1 MKEINGFVV
10 KNSND
15 HVVLDFGKSC
25 NLIKLSFNCREN
37 TKIMYVQNAVI
48 DSPIPL
54 GETITVKQ
62 GIQELL
68 LARAV
73 PATHIYI
80 YTNESISD
88 IKVFEDEDTDIL
100 NLYPKCIDQPL
111 KENYDLDTVSVF
123 TGAEGFSH

>member
-73 PATHIYI
+73 PAFRCVPWG
-80 YTNESISD
+80 D
-88 IKVFEDEDTDIL
+88 
-100 NLYPKCIDQPL
+100 PA
-111 KENYDLDTVSVF
+111 VSQQETPHASRIPQVPSMPEPQNPAF
-123 TGAEGFSH
+123 P